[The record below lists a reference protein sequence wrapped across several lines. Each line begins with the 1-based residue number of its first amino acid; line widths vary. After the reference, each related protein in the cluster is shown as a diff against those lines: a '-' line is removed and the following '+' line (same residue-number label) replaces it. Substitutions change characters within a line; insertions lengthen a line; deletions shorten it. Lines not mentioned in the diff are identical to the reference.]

1 MRKLWIVCRA
11 ASLCMG
17 GCAGQNTD
25 GQDEVDTTSVSFMA
39 EETAEYIEQGGIV
52 IEEGFRSNE
61 ESATEETGQTQENL
75 LQEEADIPQEAEIP
89 NNTAEETESAA
100 QEVSPEP
107 LKGETDPLRSR
118 QPGTDRPLSDGTD
131 HAFPKPVYEDPMVY
145 GRRVSGPDP
154 VSFCSYQMKY
164 GKQELPCI
172 RYSSRNP
179 PWIFNRKG

>member
-1 MRKLWIVCRA
+1 MRKLWIVCMA

-89 NNTAEETESAA
+89 NNTAC
-100 QEVSPEP
+100 
-107 LKGETDPLRSR
+107 K
-118 QPGTDRPLSDGTD
+118 
-131 HAFPKPVYEDPMVY
+131 
-145 GRRVSGPDP
+145 
-154 VSFCSYQMKY
+154 
-164 GKQELPCI
+164 
-172 RYSSRNP
+172 
-179 PWIFNRKG
+179 

>member
-1 MRKLWIVCRA
+1 MRKLWIVCMA

-75 LQEEADIPQEAEIP
+75 LQEEADIPQEAEIS

-107 LKGETDPLRSR
+107 LKGETI
-118 QPGTDRPLSDGTD
+118 
-131 HAFPKPVYEDPMVY
+131 HY
-145 GRRVSGPDP
+145 GPDSPELTGPYLTEPIMHPQSPYTRIRWFTDEECQAQIQFPFVLTDEIRKTGITLYP
-154 VSFCSYQMKY
+154 VF
-164 GKQELPCI
+164 LP
-172 RYSSRNP
+172 
-179 PWIFNRKG
+179 